1 MTKGFLIS
9 FEGID
14 GSGKTTQL
22 NRLIA
27 HLQGQGYKVA
37 LLREPGGTAIS
48 ERIRE
53 LLLDA
58 RNQIEPMAEA
68 LLYAAARAQLVREV
82 VIPMLNCGT
91 IILADRFIDS
101 TIAYQGYGRGLDISQ
116 LSEINRMAA
125 GGLEPELTFL
135 LDIPAPLAAERRQGS
150 VPDRLEKEGLE
161 FQSRIRAGYLA
172 LAMELGR
179 FRVIDGTQPVEQITE
194 EIVEVVTQ
202 FLKGVG
208 GVEN

>member
-1 MTKGFLIS
+1 VTKGFLIS

-14 GSGKTTQL
+14 GAGKTTQL
-22 NRLIA
+22 NRLIG
-27 HLQGQGYKVA
+27 HLQGLGYEAA

-48 ERIRE
+48 EKIRE

-68 LLYAAARAQLVREV
+68 LLYAAARAQLVQEIV
-82 VIPMLNCGT
+82 KPMLNDGI

-101 TIAYQGYGRGLDISQ
+101 TIAYQGYGRGLDINQ
-116 LSEINRMAA
+116 LSEINLMAT

-135 LDIPAPLAAERRQGS
+135 LDIPASLAAERRRGS
-150 VPDRLEKEGLE
+150 VPDRLEKEGIE
-161 FQSRIRAGYLA
+161 FQSRVRDGYMA
-172 LAMELGR
+172 LAMGVDR
-179 FRVIDGTQPVEQITE
+179 IRVIDGTLPPEQITE
-194 EIVEVVTQ
+194 RIIEMVTL
-202 FLKGVG
+202 FLKGVD